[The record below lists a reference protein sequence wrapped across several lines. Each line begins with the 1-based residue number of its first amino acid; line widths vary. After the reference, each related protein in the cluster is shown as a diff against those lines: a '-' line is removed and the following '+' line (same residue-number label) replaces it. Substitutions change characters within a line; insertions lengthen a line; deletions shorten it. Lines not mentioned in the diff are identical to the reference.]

1 MTKDEIRDVIE
12 ALVRKYEGDFDAPIE
27 RWGKDK
33 QFDPPTRKDWEFLET
48 KFNCSFSP
56 EFVTFV
62 ELITDYN
69 LPGMLTVTREG
80 RTYGDPTLD
89 WSYDNEMGLG
99 GWNPDLIPFLSV
111 GNGDY
116 FCLSA
121 GKGPQ
126 SGVYFVYHEDGHEE
140 ELTASF
146 QGWIEKLEFFL
157 NG

>member
-12 ALVRKYEGDFDAPIE
+12 ALVRKYDGDFDAPIE
-27 RWGKDK
+27 RWGKDQ

-48 KFNCSFSP
+48 KFNCSFSS
-56 EFVTFV
+56 EFVSFS

-69 LPGMLTVTREG
+69 LPGIVTVTREG
-80 RTYGDPTLD
+80 RTYGDPTVD
-89 WSYDNEMGLG
+89 WWYDREMSLG
-99 GWNPDLIPFLSV
+99 GWNPDMIPFLSV

-121 GKGPQ
+121 GEGPQ
-126 SGVYFVYHEDGHEE
+126 SSVYFVYHEDGHEE
-140 ELTASF
+140 ALAASF
-146 QGWIEKLEFFL
+146 AEWLERLEFFL

>member
-1 MTKDEIRDVIE
+1 LTKDEIRQVIE
-12 ALVRKYEGDFDAPIE
+12 ALVEKYGGDFNPPIE
-27 RWGKDK
+27 RWGKDR
-33 QFDPPTRKDWEFLET
+33 QFDPPTRKDWEFLER
-48 KFNCSFSP
+48 KFNCSFGP
-56 EFVTFV
+56 EFVSFV

-80 RTYGDPTLD
+80 RTCGDPTLD
-89 WSYDNEMGLG
+89 WWYDHEVGLG
-99 GWNPDLIPFLSV
+99 GWKPDLIPFIAV

-121 GKGPQ
+121 SRGPH

-140 ELTASF
+140 QLTASF
-146 QGWIEKLEFFL
+146 KEWLERLEFFL